1 LRPQG
6 HPHAYLLGALANR
19 IRHHSIQADGSEKE
33 SQARKNAEECPEKSA
48 FPKGFR
54 HHLIHCFHLVD
65 RNFLVHRQDCRA
77 RQVRESRRISLGSQ
91 HYRHERL
98 GILILRV
105 VNAGKLAPLSQT
117 IIDNVVHNPDD
128 RGPLQRFAEFFEK
141 RELMPNWISIRKPFA
156 RARLVNQ
163 RHPLAVFVV
172 AIGKI
177 ASA

>member
-1 LRPQG
+1 
-6 HPHAYLLGALANR
+6 
-19 IRHHSIQADGSEKE
+19 
-33 SQARKNAEECPEKSA
+33 
-48 FPKGFR
+48 
-54 HHLIHCFHLVD
+54 
-65 RNFLVHRQDCRA
+65 
-77 RQVRESRRISLGSQ
+77 
-91 HYRHERL
+91 
-98 GILILRV
+98 LILRV